1 MQVPHIFSP
10 GFPSKANEVNENFAA
25 LAAAITDLEARVAA
39 VEGAAPI
46 PGKYFLMGYQT
57 GLIPGGPGGAVIEGI
72 VYTGNLTLGDGTTS
86 GNVSAAI
93 TESKNE
99 LHISPSGSGRQFVQT
114 PETIEG
120 SWNTTSGAALAL
132 VMPSDPGQP
141 PRTLR
146 FARGAGRLFIGNHMN
161 AGDGSSVMLFL
172 IRTGNL

>member
-25 LAAAITDLEARVAA
+25 LAEAITNLEARVAA

-57 GLIPGGPGGAVIEGI
+57 GLIPAGQGAIIEGI
-72 VYTGNLTLGDGTTS
+72 VYTGNVTLGEGTTS
-86 GNVSAAI
+86 GAASLVINEFKNQLNVGPNGSSRQSI
-93 TESKNE
+93 TVPPDT
-99 LHISPSGSGRQFVQT
+99 IGS
-114 PETIEG
+114 

-132 VMPSDPGQP
+132 VVPDDNNQ

-146 FARGAGRLFIGNHMN
+146 FARGAGRLYIGNHLN
-161 AGDGSSVMLFL
+161 PNDGSTVMLFL
-172 IRTGNL
+172 VRTGNL

>member
-25 LAAAITDLEARVAA
+25 LAEAITNLEARVAA

-72 VYTGNLTLGDGTTS
+72 VYTGNVTLGEGTTS
-86 GNVSAAI
+86 GNASMVINEFKNQLNIAPGGSTRQSI
-93 TESKNE
+93 TV
-99 LHISPSGSGRQFVQT
+99 P
-114 PETIEG
+114 PETIG
-120 SWNTTSGAALAL
+120 SSWNTTSGAALAL
-132 VMPSDPGQP
+132 VVPDDNNQ

-146 FARGAGRLFIGNHMN
+146 FARGAGRLFIGNHLN
-161 AGDGSSVMLFL
+161 SNDGSSVMLFL